1 MNTAQ
6 STFIEGMKQDFSP
19 LMTPNNILT
28 DALNATIITYNGNEF
43 ILQQDMGNG
52 KIETAF
58 LPKGFVPV
66 GIKEHGGIIYVASYN
81 PLTQMS
87 QVGSFPSPERNI
99 SMDENGGGQ
108 GITFDINSLFTSTT
122 ENSGW
127 ATAIRMT
134 YTNIFSMT
142 DIIRPGDSYYIWAT
156 SDNTEELDYID
167 YADTETIKSNNLI
180 NFVLGVQN
188 KDGNIINLRASS
200 DEVQDKSWI
209 NFDSNPD
216 TEDYDIY
223 NSKISGTLCVT
234 ADLPCINGV
243 SVTYDTFVDSNGQKL
258 INLNVIPNWDT
269 IRDIQWYQG
278 FRLQIIGSTNLDVF
292 YKWDGTKYTEQSSN
306 YSNMSDS
313 IFKDVTNE
321 TVDFKTVTEIKLGEN
336 GTSTIIVT
344 PIMANGLVEFLAQT
358 IKLNLDN
365 IGSGKV
371 EITKWNF
378 TTDLNNGS
386 TTIKLNL
393 DCNPKPN
400 EVIDNIQL
408 DFYSYDDWYINQTIT
423 KKYSYSMP
431 KGNSYSGNHI
441 LTFYD
446 VNLPV
451 KEMYIVVITM
461 DKYVNNIGSTGN
473 TSTLEQY
480 ILGVKGLLTT
490 EMFNQK
496 YVQGDIVDFSTEKQ
510 IAITLD
516 KWNIV
521 DSTPV
526 SNEIARSFTN
536 ASPTLIDSTQTST
549 KWRTNNGI
557 AVTTL
562 FRKNSNINFNK
573 NYYPFNNINYNAV
586 SYKDK
591 VNIVTIDD
599 EVYKNITSIN
609 NIPPQYIVHVNPN
622 LQDYIEYYISYKEQ
636 FDLERSDSPIE
647 NLENYYKP
655 ADVLSSGAF
664 ISVFGHRRSDSKNQ
678 IGLLTTV
685 AMDSLTLDT
694 KIKCGTVEKQIDK
707 GPGVTDNNKVD
718 KSWDNTTENNWWA
731 NTTYLSSNTARMKA
745 FAVTKHSWNS
755 DGHRTANFILW
766 NEQQEYD
773 KLPEIADWISNIPC
787 KSFFSLLRDYSYT
800 GLIAVKFG
808 RNFYYSSE
816 PSDMVA
822 SGFRFGGGVYSE
834 GNFESISVYQKMVDD
849 SGGYVLFFYK
859 NGNGQNAVLTDM
871 ILDLSKLSDK
881 ETLEMFND
889 TIYYKTT
896 GEGEYYKLNL
906 TTPSSYQFDVDT
918 DYLVTVD
925 IEDLL
930 TKNNI
935 IYSNQR
941 ITNWVNNFKI
951 YYNEHY
957 KTYFNLI
964 NFSLENDLTVLLL
977 DVSNIS
983 NGTTNHL
990 HFSISI
996 SDFNTLIDHYN
1007 VTANS
1012 PAQIEGIQ
1020 DYEILGGSLSSNPKY
1035 LFKIAGTEHPTQFIA
1050 QGGDEDNGNFS
1061 VLSSL
1066 LNSDRSQI
1074 YYDVTARGAKSS
1086 SEVPEYDKD
1095 WLGRYSGTVIGIG
1108 EGSSGPRGTKMLP
1121 CFVGGMGFGF
1131 YDFFTRLLGNKFYKL
1146 SIPE

>member
-99 SMDENGGGQ
+99 SMDENGDGQ

-122 ENSGW
+122 ENPGW

-156 SDNTEELDYID
+156 SDNDEELDYID
-167 YADTETIKSNNLI
+167 YASTTTQTSNNLI
-180 NFVLGVQN
+180 NFILGVQN
-188 KDGNIINLRASS
+188 KDGNVINLRASS
-200 DEVQDKSWI
+200 DEIPDKSWI
-209 NFDSNPD
+209 NFDGNPD

-234 ADLPCINGV
+234 ADLPCINGI
-243 SVTYDTFVDSNGQKL
+243 SVTYDTFVDDSEQKL

-278 FRLQIIGSTNLDVF
+278 FRLQIIGNTSLDVF
-292 YKWDGTKYTEQSSN
+292 YKWDGTKYTEQDNN

-313 IFKDVTNE
+313 TFKNITDE
-321 TVDFKTVTEIKLGEN
+321 TADFKTVTKIGLGES

-344 PIMANGLVEFLAQT
+344 PIMANGLVEFLSQT

-378 TTDLNNGS
+378 TTDLNDGS

-446 VNLPV
+446 INLPV

-461 DKYVNNIGSTGN
+461 DKYVNNIDDTGN
-473 TSTLEQY
+473 TSTLEQH

-516 KWNIV
+516 EWNIV
-521 DSTPV
+521 NSTPE
-526 SNEIARSFTN
+526 SNEIVRSFTN
-536 ASPTLIDSTQTST
+536 ASPALIDSSQKNEKFTTDNDIT
-549 KWRTNNGI
+549 I
-557 AVTTL
+557 TTL

-586 SYKDK
+586 SYKDA
-591 VNIVTIDD
+591 NNTLIID
-599 EVYKNITSIN
+599 EERYGNVTSIN
-609 NIPPQYIVHVNPN
+609 NKPPYYTIDVNPD
-622 LQDYIEYYISYKEQ
+622 LQDYIEYVISYREQ
-636 FDLERSDSPIE
+636 FNLEPSTDPVE

-655 ADVLSSGAF
+655 AKVLDNHGF
-664 ISVFGHRRSDSKNQ
+664 VSVFGHRRTGSGNQ
-678 IGLLTTV
+678 VGLLTT
-685 AMDSLTLDT
+685 AEMNNLTST
-694 KIKCGTVEKQIDK
+694 VNIKCGTVEKQITNAPSVKNID
-707 GPGVTDNNKVD
+707 KVD
-718 KSWDNTTENNWWA
+718 LMWTNDDWYKSDK
-731 NTTYLSSNTARMKA
+731 YLSGDRNNVVGFSVVKHAWG
-745 FAVTKHSWNS
+745 TKDHK
-755 DGHRTANFILW
+755 TANFILW
-766 NEQQEYD
+766 NEPQEYD
-773 KLPEIADWISNIPC
+773 TSPEIADWISNIPC
-787 KSFFSLLRDYSYT
+787 ESLFQLLNNDTDT
-800 GLIAVKFG
+800 GLVALRFG
-808 RNFYYSSE
+808 NTYYDSSE
-816 PSDMVA
+816 PDDMVA
-822 SGFRFGGGVYSE
+822 SGFRFGGGVYTNGE
-834 GNFESISVYQKMVDD
+834 FEPGYVYEKMEDD
-849 SGGYVLFFYK
+849 EGGYVLFLYK
-859 NGNGQNAVLTDM
+859 SLGSTNYILTDM
-871 ILDLSKLSDK
+871 VLNLKGVDSDY
-881 ETLEMFND
+881 LESFNT
-889 TIYYKTT
+889 TIYYRTT
-896 GEGEYYKLNL
+896 GEGEYYTLNL
-906 TTPSSYQFDVDT
+906 TALSSYQFDVDS
-918 DYLVTVD
+918 DYNITVK
-925 IEDLL
+925 IEDLFI
-930 TKNNI
+930 KNDI

-941 ITNWVNNFKI
+941 TTNWINDFKV
-951 YYNEHY
+951 YYNEYY
-957 KTYFNLI
+957 KDYFNLI
-964 NFSLENDLTVLLL
+964 DFNLENNLTILLL
-977 DVSNIS
+977 DTSNID
-983 NGTTNHL
+983 NGTVTHL

-996 SDFNTLIDHYN
+996 SDFDTLINHYN
-1007 VTANS
+1007 INANS
-1012 PAQIEGIQ
+1012 PAQIEDIQ
-1020 DYEILGGSLSSNPKY
+1020 DYEILGGSLSSNPKL
-1035 LFKIAGTEHPTQFIA
+1035 LFRIAGTTNPVQFIA
-1050 QGGDEDNGNFS
+1050 QGGDNDSGSFS

-1066 LNSDRSQI
+1066 INDSGNTI
-1074 YYDVTARGAKSS
+1074 FYDVTARGAKSS
-1086 SEVPEYDKD
+1086 SEIPNKKD
-1095 WLGRYSGTVIGIG
+1095 TGWLGRYQGTVIGIG
-1108 EGSSGPRGTKMLP
+1108 EGSTGPRGTKMLP
-1121 CFVGGMGFGF
+1121 CFVNGMGLGF
-1131 YDFFTRLLGNKFYKL
+1131 YDFFTKLLGNKFYKL